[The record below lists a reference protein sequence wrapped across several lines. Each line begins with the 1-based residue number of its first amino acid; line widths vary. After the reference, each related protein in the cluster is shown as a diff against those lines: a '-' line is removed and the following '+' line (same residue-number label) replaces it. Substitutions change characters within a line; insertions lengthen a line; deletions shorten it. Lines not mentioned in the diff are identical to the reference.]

1 MVALH
6 KAHGDERTKGS
17 TDSSVQLDSSLGA
30 WLCLASLGA
39 WGIGKRCPIGKMNN
53 GYFKAR
59 KLSCG
64 FGELLKYSFLVEL

>member
-1 MVALH
+1 MVMREQRAAL
-6 KAHGDERTKGS
+6 TP
-17 TDSSVQLDSSLGA
+17 VCSLGA